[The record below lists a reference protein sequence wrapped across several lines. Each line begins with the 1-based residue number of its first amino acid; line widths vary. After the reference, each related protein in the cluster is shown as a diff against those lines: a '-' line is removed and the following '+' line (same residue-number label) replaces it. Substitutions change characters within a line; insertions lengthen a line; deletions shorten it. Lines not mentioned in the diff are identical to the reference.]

1 MKVRFSLRPVPPF
14 SLELT
19 AWTLRRNPRNEI
31 DRWEDNTYRRA
42 LLIDGAPVDV
52 SATQTAAGK
61 NPLVSI
67 SAESSRPV
75 RRLRKKVADSL
86 DSMLGLR
93 LDLSPFYR
101 FAQKHPQFANL
112 ARQFSGVKPPR
123 FPSIWEALVNAI
135 SCQQLSLTV
144 GIILMNR
151 LARQFGPSSI
161 SSAHAF
167 PRPEDVAGARA
178 AELRKIGYSLHK
190 ASTII
195 ELARAISRGRL
206 KLEEI
211 ETLDDQQAVDFLT
224 GLKGIGRWSA
234 QYVLLRGLRRI
245 NVFPADDVGFQ
256 DKLTRWMHLRRRLDY
271 AGVHKALG
279 DWRRYGGIL
288 YFFMLLN
295 HLQEEGLLT
304 APRIRAI

>member
-1 MKVRFSLRPVPPF
+1 MWP
-14 SLELT
+14 
-19 AWTLRRNPRNEI
+19 
-31 DRWEDNTYRRA
+31 
-42 LLIDGAPVDV
+42 AP
-52 SATQTAAGK
+52 
-61 NPLVSI
+61 
-67 SAESSRPV
+67 
-75 RRLRKKVADSL
+75 
-86 DSMLGLR
+86 
-93 LDLSPFYR
+93 
-101 FAQKHPQFANL
+101 
-112 ARQFSGVKPPR
+112 
-123 FPSIWEALVNAI
+123 
-135 SCQQLSLTV
+135 C
-144 GIILMNR
+144 
-151 LARQFGPSSI
+151 
-161 SSAHAF
+161 
-167 PRPEDVAGARA
+167 A